1 MNEKETNALVEAL
14 EAVMSDVLR
23 NGGHPTVAE
32 VTPIP
37 GGLTEIGGTFNL
49 SIVARACLQA
59 IDRSGYKLLPR

>member
-1 MNEKETNALVEAL
+1 MNEKETNALVDTL
-14 EAVMSDVLR
+14 EAVMRDVLC

-49 SIVARACLQA
+49 SIVARSCLQA
-59 IDRSGYKLLPR
+59 IERAGYKLTR